1 MSQVC
6 SIRIVCRSML
16 VVCGVGFIVGV
27 NVPCAMIK
35 AELLFVGG

>member
-16 VVCGVGFIVGV
+16 ERGVGGVGV
-27 NVPCAMIK
+27 GVVK
-35 AELLFVGG
+35 TGLVFVGG